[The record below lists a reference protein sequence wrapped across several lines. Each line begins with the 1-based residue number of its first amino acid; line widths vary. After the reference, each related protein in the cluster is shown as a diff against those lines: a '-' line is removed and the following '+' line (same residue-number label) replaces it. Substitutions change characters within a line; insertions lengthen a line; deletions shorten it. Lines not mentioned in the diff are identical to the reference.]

1 MEMSI
6 LEGKLNI
13 KKMWNNLDEFEMNG
27 LVAKLNTEIEILEER
42 EKQARKI

>member
-1 MEMSI
+1 M

-13 KKMWNNLDEFEMNG
+13 KKMWNNLDEFEMNE

>member
-1 MEMSI
+1 MEMSM

-13 KKMWNNLDEFEMNG
+13 KKMWNNLDEFDLNE

>member
-1 MEMSI
+1 MEMSM

-13 KKMWNNLDEFEMNG
+13 KKMWNNLDEFEMNE

>member
-1 MEMSI
+1 MEMSM
-6 LEGKLNI
+6 LEKKLNI
-13 KKMWNNLDEFEMNG
+13 KKMWNNLDEFEMNE